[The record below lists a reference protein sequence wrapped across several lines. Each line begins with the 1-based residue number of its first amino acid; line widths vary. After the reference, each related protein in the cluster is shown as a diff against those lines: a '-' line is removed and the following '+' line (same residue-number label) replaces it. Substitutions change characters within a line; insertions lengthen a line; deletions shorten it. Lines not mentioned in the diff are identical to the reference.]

1 MVLAFLMVL
10 AAGVFRLAAHEFQW
24 WNVAP
29 VGAMALLGG
38 MYFGRRYALWVPLA
52 VLAVTDLALNVQM
65 HYPVLYWPRL
75 IDYGAFLL
83 IGLLGMWSRTRRPGT
98 KIGCAGLTPF
108 LFYLVS
114 NFGVWL
120 FGLGLANHPYSKTLA
135 GLTECYAAGLPFL
148 FQARDGHLQGTL
160 IGDWVFMA
168 LFIALT
174 VTARH
179 LASPRWHRLVAE
191 ARA

>member
-1 MVLAFLMVL
+1 MVLAFLMIL

-98 KIGCAGLTPF
+98 KIGCAGVTPF

-120 FGLGLANHPYSKTLA
+120 FGLNLANQPYPKTLA
-135 GLTECYAAGLPFL
+135 GLAECYAAGLPFL
-148 FQARDGHLQGTL
+148 RGT
-160 IGDWVFMA
+160 IVGDWTFMA
-168 LFIALT
+168 AFVVAVVLVRHAAH
-174 VTARH
+174 AR
-179 LASPRWHRLVAE
+179 LNWLVAE